1 MKKSKI
7 IKLLV
12 SALSLCL
19 IIGAMVG
26 ITAMAEET
34 EPANPEIVSYN
45 VSYSDELYLFY
56 AVKATL
62 AEGET
67 IYLQICDENGNA
79 LEDGTDMDIVNPD
92 KPANLSKITDWEI
105 KTIYDED
112 YYVFVTNGVS
122 AKDINK
128 VEYVK
133 AVITGGEAD
142 RESDIVEY
150 SVLNYLYQRLY
161 KDNVVAA
168 TEGADLLRKDLYQSL
183 VAYGAAAQELLFPEE
198 GITEFDSIRD
208 SKYYFIEGNSYILYE
223 DFDVVYPRHDE
234 TITVDGKVFYGW
246 NVFAYA
252 ADGSVISDG
261 SAVYADAARV
271 NIAGA
276 KGVYA
281 KPVFDAAD
289 AEVNVVAGEAG
300 PEGIVDF
307 NSEYSEIINV
317 PAALPSSIESN
328 INGDGYLSL
337 NKTNTSTGHASTIW
351 KTAADEEGG
360 NVAELSLDM
369 YSGLNADAAT
379 FEISI
384 YNSGKSKVWWL
395 VFQIKNGNY
404 YITAYRSELQA
415 DGETKKNVG
424 YNFTLNTGD
433 DQLSLN
439 EWVDLKL
446 VWSNGAW
453 GSTGDMLDNVGPN
466 LFVYLNGKVA
476 ARIDKA
482 YNTDAAAAPGTLN
495 YAVLNLNQITTGSML
510 IDNVSNKVVKKDV
523 PTEADYTLTFDQVV
537 SSTYLE
543 TSLNYAD
550 IGTAVSYEDSFEG
563 KTNVL
568 KFHKP
573 YGTNPADGKSVNMGI
588 VMKPTETQDNAN
600 CVIVDLDLYA
610 PNNGMELYLMNGS
623 SSVYTKIIL
632 GSTVAVPKNQ
642 WVHVKIEY
650 YPATD
655 TETLKINVTVTDN
668 AGKTYTCASTSTR
681 ETAPTVD
688 ALSAVKIALSSAAS
702 GDYYFDNVKV
712 TKAYVA
718 PAV

>member
-34 EPANPEIVSYN
+34 EPTNPEIVSYN

-62 AEGET
+62 AEGEN

-105 KTIYDED
+105 KTIYGED

-142 RESDIVEY
+142 RESEIVEY

-161 KDNVVAA
+161 KDGVAGA
-168 TEGADLLRKDLYQSL
+168 TEKEDLLRKDLYQSL

-208 SKYYFIEGNSYILYE
+208 TKYYFIEGNSYIHYE

-234 TITVDGKVFYGW
+234 TITDDGEVFYGW

-271 NIAGA
+271 NVAGA

-281 KPVFDAAD
+281 KPVFAAAD

-300 PEGIVDF
+300 PEGVVDF
-307 NSEYSEIINV
+307 NSEYSDLIHV
-317 PAALPSSIESN
+317 TSAASVTSSIENS

-337 NKTNTSTGHASTIW
+337 NKVTDSSGAPSTLNVTYTEVDA
-351 KTAADEEGG
+351 
-360 NVAELSLDM
+360 NVAELSMKL
-369 YSGLNADAAT
+369 YVGLGSNTNPFEIALYYNNTKTWWFYFNAAT
-379 FEISI
+379 ASS
-384 YNSGKSKVWWL
+384 YSN
-395 VFQIKNGNY
+395 
-404 YITAYRSELQA
+404 ITAYAKE
-415 DGETKKNVG
+415 DGKNVG
-424 YNFTLNTGD
+424 KSFN
-433 DQLSLN
+433 LSTPIEMN
-439 EWVDLKL
+439 EWVDIKF
-446 VWSNGAW
+446 VCVNGAY
-453 GSTGDMLDNVGPN
+453 GVAGNILDSKGPYVEVYVNGVLSTIIDRSYN
-466 LFVYLNGKVA
+466 A
-476 ARIDKA
+476 AETPSA
-482 YNTDAAAAPGTLN
+482 FT
-495 YAVLNLNQITTGSML
+495 YATLNLNGSAAGTML
-510 IDNVSNKVVKKDV
+510 LDDIFVGLVKKDV
-523 PTEADYTLTFDQVV
+523 VAEPDYTLNFNAPIT
-537 SSTYLE
+537 SSQGSVGGSSAENDRTYG
-543 TSLNYAD
+543 Y
-550 IGTAVSYEDSFEG
+550 VDSVTDGAGVTKE
-563 KTNVL
+563 NVL
-568 KFHKP
+568 HLHK
-573 YGTNPADGKSVNMGI
+573 GNSTNMNVLIA
-588 VMKPTETQDNAN
+588 PTYVEDNAN
-600 CVIVDLDLYA
+600 TAVMEFDVYA
-610 PNNGMELYLMNGS
+610 TDGDIQLHVKNTAEKSPYCNYIFTASEVKNWVHIKVVYTAPAEEGGVGSLTITVGDAAPVTKSCRANSSDGASPSIENFGGIHLYLN
-623 SSVYTKIIL
+623 
-632 GSTVAVPKNQ
+632 
-642 WVHVKIEY
+642 
-650 YPATD
+650 
-655 TETLKINVTVTDN
+655 
-668 AGKTYTCASTSTR
+668 
-681 ETAPTVD
+681 
-688 ALSAVKIALSSAAS
+688 SSAI
-702 GDYYFDNVKV
+702 GDYYFDNFKV
-712 TKAYVA
+712 SKLCVE
-718 PAV
+718 